1 MMHKLKRLIIAAALF
16 VTASCAGLGEQVER
30 GGSATKSGDRLE
42 ALKLDLWNRWSKH
55 VVEPTI
61 PQMARGA
68 RTVHSQFSRFNLLNW
83 GSPDVVAGGKVYPA
97 QNSIDPITVEYI
109 YVLDEAGRPLTMALR
124 DSEKR
129 DISQGEFRYSTD
141 EIEFVEFNLE
151 SKIPSLYERVTFRDG
166 IRTSYQRLAE
176 NIGGMIP
183 PRWRNLDRRELARQ
197 FQASRLNYYLSVEA
211 YDVADGR
218 IRGGESLMEGSGSG
232 SRFALDFA
240 YLADGQLNSVSRR
253 YPDGSVQTLF
263 LRRSNRTLDELT
275 NDLARRI
282 ADRVMG
288 EMRRRTFGAPVIGI
302 ELSYQSGNELPFVTY
317 LTEADNLAEFPI
329 TDASVTQREIPV
341 REEHVGP
348 QIAEF
353 MARIEE
359 EDDLSADT
367 RMVRRA
373 ARLINLE
380 ANPGFP
386 RAKDFV
392 AYAIDWEIAGNGT
405 QLVQL
410 LEECGASKAA
420 IDSWKKRGWL
430 SQ

>member
-1 MMHKLKRLIIAAALF
+1 MHKLKRLIIAAALF
-16 VTASCAGLGEQVER
+16 VTASCVGLGVQQAES

-68 RTVHSQFSRFNLLNW
+68 RTVRSRFSRFDLLNW
-83 GSPDVVAGGKVYPA
+83 SSPDVVAGGKVYPEQQDA
-97 QNSIDPITVEYI
+97 TDYI
-109 YVLDEAGRPLTMALR
+109 YILDEAGRPLTMALR
-124 DSEKR
+124 NSEKR
-129 DISQGEFRYSTD
+129 DIWRGEFRYSTD

-166 IRTSYQRLAE
+166 LRTSYQRLAPDG
-176 NIGGMIP
+176 GGMIP
-183 PRWRNLDRRELARQ
+183 PRWRNLDRSELPRQ
-197 FQASRLNYYLSVEA
+197 FQASRLNYSLSVEA

-218 IRGGESLMEGSGSG
+218 IRGGESLIEGSGLSV

-240 YLADGQLNSVSRR
+240 YLDDGQLNSVSRR
-253 YPDGSVQTLF
+253 YPDGSSQTLF
-263 LRRSNRTLDELT
+263 LRPSNRTLDELT
-275 NDLARRI
+275 ADLARRI
-282 ADRVMG
+282 AERVIG
-288 EMRRRTFGAPVIGI
+288 EMRRRTFAAPVIGI
-302 ELSYQSGNELPFVTY
+302 ELFYVSGNELPFVTY

-329 TDASVTQREIPV
+329 TDRSVAQRAISVT
-341 REEHVGP
+341 EEHVGP